1 MCGPRP
7 RRRMA
12 VSERQSTEF
21 GGSFVGLLGVGALVG
36 LVYALTVGQFAVG
49 AGAGTPQEIAARL
62 APVGTVRIASE
73 APAGPAGAAAPVAP
87 KTGQTAASG
96 AESIGQARFEKTCSA
111 CHATG
116 VAGAPKLG
124 DKAAWAPRIAKG
136 TDALLQST
144 INGKNA
150 MPPRGT
156 CASCSD
162 AELKAAIE
170 YMVSKAQ

>member
-1 MCGPRP
+1 
-7 RRRMA
+7 MA
-12 VSERQSTEF
+12 VGEHQSTEF
-21 GGSFVGLLGVGALVG
+21 GGSLVGLLGVGALVG
-36 LVYALTVGQFAVG
+36 LVYVLTVGQFAVG
-49 AGAGTPQEIAARL
+49 VGAGTSQEIAARL
-62 APVGTVRIASE
+62 APVGTERTASE
-73 APAGPAGAAAPVAP
+73 ASAAGAPAAPAAP
-87 KTGQTAASG
+87 KAGQTAASG
-96 AESIGQARFEKTCSA
+96 AASIGQARFEKTCSA

-136 TDALLQST
+136 IDALLQSA

>member
-1 MCGPRP
+1 
-7 RRRMA
+7 MA
-12 VSERQSTEF
+12 VRKRQSTEF
-21 GGSFVGLLGVGALVG
+21 GGSLVGLLGVVVLVG
-36 LVYALTVGQFAVG
+36 LVYALTVSQFAVG
-49 AGAGTPQEIAARL
+49 PGAGTRQEIAARL
-62 APVGTVRIASE
+62 APVATVRIASE
-73 APAGPAGAAAPVAP
+73 APAGPAGALAPGAP

-124 DKAAWAPRIAKG
+124 DRAAWAPRIAKG
-136 TDALLQST
+136 IDALLQSA

-156 CASCSD
+156 CVSCSD

-170 YMVSKAQ
+170 YMLSKAR

>member
-1 MCGPRP
+1 
-7 RRRMA
+7 MA
-12 VSERQSTEF
+12 VGEHQSTEF
-21 GGSFVGLLGVGALVG
+21 GGSLVGLLGVGALVG
-36 LVYALTVGQFAVG
+36 LVYVLTVGQFAVG
-49 AGAGTPQEIAARL
+49 VGAGTSQEIAARL
-62 APVGTVRIASE
+62 APVGTERTASE
-73 APAGPAGAAAPVAP
+73 ASAAGAPAAPAAP

-96 AESIGQARFEKTCSA
+96 AASIGQARFEKTCSA

-136 TDALLQST
+136 IDALLQSA